1 MLLRKIAKSL
11 FNLLTFFVVP
21 IYSDRDPHHHGATPP
36 PPPPPSGDGPLV
48 YGLIT
53 KTSNYSLQSTDS
65 YILVNATSG
74 NVTITLPAP
83 TETGRVINMKRIDS
97 SANTVKLRASSGQID
112 ASSEV
117 SFYPY
122 QSTVVIANGS
132 NWFIL

>member
-1 MLLRKIAKSL
+1 M
-11 FNLLTFFVVP
+11 P
-21 IYSDRDPHHHGATPP
+21 IYSDRDPHHQGATPPP

-53 KTSNYSLQSTDS
+53 KTNNYTVESTDS
-65 YILVNATSG
+65 YILVNGASN

-83 TETGRVINMKRIDS
+83 TETGRVINMKRIDA
-97 SANTVKLRASSGQID
+97 SANTVKLRTASGQID
-112 ASSEV
+112 AGTEV

-132 NWFIL
+132 KWFIL